1 MVFSNLQRDTLI
13 IMKAILES
21 RINSRVDELLSEID
35 NSNTNAF
42 LKGKVSELKDMLA
55 EIESEISTR

>member
-1 MVFSNLQRDTLI
+1 
-13 IMKAILES
+13 MKAILEQ